1 MQLKSLR
8 LKVEKVACLA
18 LLPAVRAGPHFEGLV
33 GGYYLLALLAGSEAR
48 GLPGCTV
55 DRVRLQGAPEGYSLD
70 DVIIHAHDP
79 SGNAA
84 ILEIQVKRSIDFTPS
99 DDVFAAVMAQVAQAV
114 LESNFFDSR
123 RELAVAT
130 SQHSRQ
136 IDGAYQDVLTWAER
150 IGGCRQLSQTSKA
163 SQSRKPIDEDTLF

>member
-1 MQLKSLR
+1 
-8 LKVEKVACLA
+8 
-18 LLPAVRAGPHFEGLV
+18 
-33 GGYYLLALLAGSEAR
+33 LALLAGSEAR

-136 IDGAYQDVLTWAER
+136 IDGAYQDVLTWAREL
-150 IGGCRQLSQTSKA
+150 GDAA
-163 SQSRKPIDEDTLF
+163 SFHRRLKLPKVANPSMRSFVLTFQRTFEGQWGAL